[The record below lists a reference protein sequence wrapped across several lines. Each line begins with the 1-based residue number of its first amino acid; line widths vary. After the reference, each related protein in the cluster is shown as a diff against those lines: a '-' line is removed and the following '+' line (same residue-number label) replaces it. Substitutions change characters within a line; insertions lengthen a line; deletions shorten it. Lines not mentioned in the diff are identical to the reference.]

1 MPTRLAPCL
10 AVVLG
15 LTIVALAACRSQ
27 GSSPPEAAL
36 PEAALPVVDL
46 SDGPAFPL
54 PAHLEATDLTAGTM
68 TFQQIF
74 DAGDDLFH
82 TDFNAADGVGAL
94 RLPDG
99 SPTLRFGVVPPGGGA
114 AMAFGSESCV
124 RCHVNTASGPA
135 QSSLALDVDAD
146 GRPPFRIRSTTS
158 LLGNG
163 ILQLLAQELT
173 EELQAIRDEA
183 GEAARAQPGVKI
195 ERELIAKDVRY
206 GVVAAT
212 AGRDGAV
219 TFDLSGRQG
228 VDPDLVVRPFGWK
241 GNITTVRSFTMG
253 AALLAMGMQAEEF
266 VWRLNDAGAPPDPD
280 GDGVERELSVGDITA
295 MVVYGAAQETPQG
308 LARLAE
314 LGLVVAPSADDLA
327 RVERG
332 RAVFG
337 QAGCDSCHKPE
348 MRLVNTVFEEP
359 TRRGNGNY
367 IDMYLLGKNAGYD
380 PERPVRFDVLQDAQ
394 APRAEA
400 HADGGA
406 VIRLF
411 GDLKRHRMGRQ
422 LADPAGVQPAIGG
435 SFGPATFEDQPI
447 TIGPDEFLT
456 PELWGVGNTGPWLHD
471 GRAGTLRAAILWHGE
486 DDPPA
491 AGGPER
497 SEAQESRDAFAA
509 LPPDD
514 QEALL
519 TFLRSLRTFTQESS

>member
-1 MPTRLAPCL
+1 
-10 AVVLG
+10 
-15 LTIVALAACRSQ
+15 LT
-27 GSSPPEAAL
+27 
-36 PEAALPVVDL
+36 
-46 SDGPAFPL
+46 
-54 PAHLEATDLTAGTM
+54 
-68 TFQQIF
+68 
-74 DAGDDLFH
+74 
-82 TDFNAADGVGAL
+82 
-94 RLPDG
+94 
-99 SPTLRFGVVPPGGGA
+99 
-114 AMAFGSESCV
+114 
-124 RCHVNTASGPA
+124 
-135 QSSLALDVDAD
+135 
-146 GRPPFRIRSTTS
+146 
-158 LLGNG
+158 
-163 ILQLLAQELT
+163 
-173 EELQAIRDEA
+173 
-183 GEAARAQPGVKI
+183 
-195 ERELIAKDVRY
+195 
-206 GVVAAT
+206 
-212 AGRDGAV
+212 
-219 TFDLSGRQG
+219 
-228 VDPDLVVRPFGWK
+228 
-241 GNITTVRSFTMG
+241 
-253 AALLAMGMQAEEF
+253 
-266 VWRLNDAGAPPDPD
+266 DAGAPPDPD
-280 GDGVERELSVGDITA
+280 GDGVERELSVGDVTA

-314 LGLVVAPSADDLA
+314 LGLVAAPSADDLA

-332 RAVFG
+332 RTVFG

-422 LADPAGVQPAIGG
+422 LADPPGVQPAIGG

-471 GRAGTLRAAILWHGE
+471 GRAGTLRDAILWHGE

-491 AGGPER
+491 AGRTER